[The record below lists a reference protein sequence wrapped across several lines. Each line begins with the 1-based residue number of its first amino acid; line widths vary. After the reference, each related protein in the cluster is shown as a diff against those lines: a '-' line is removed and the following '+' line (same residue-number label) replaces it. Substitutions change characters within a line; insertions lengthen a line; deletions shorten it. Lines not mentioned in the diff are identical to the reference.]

1 MRRWPVGTILKTL
14 FALAVVVGVGSY
26 FAKILLDP
34 KLNAESFTLR
44 WEWLFFA
51 GLLYLTAHTIW
62 GTFWW
67 QLLRSQGANVRW
79 RQGVGAYFI
88 SQLGKYVPGK
98 IWVIVM
104 RVSLLGGNIP
114 RRVVIVTGIYET
126 LTSMAAGSTLGAA
139 LFPYLTGGQSVL
151 QGGTLAL
158 GGIAAVP
165 FLAALVNNLAARLA
179 KKRHDPDAPS
189 IPAPP
194 LWLLALGLL
203 QASVG
208 WCLLAVSLRCV
219 LMGVVPRPPD
229 WTSSCFVQ
237 DLAVTTIMYVAGF
250 VVIFAPGGVGPRELI
265 LQQALVPVLRS
276 TSGDAAGGLAA
287 IVAIVI
293 RVVWTVAELLM
304 IGLLGWRKGVS
315 RDRAD

>member
-1 MRRWPVGTILKTL
+1 MRRWPVGTILKSL
-14 FALAVVVGVGSY
+14 FAVAVVVGVGSY
-26 FAKILLDP
+26 FSKILLDP
-34 KLNAESFTLR
+34 KLNAESYTLR
-44 WEWLFFA
+44 WGWLFAA

-67 QLLRSQGANVRW
+67 QLLRNQGAKVRW
-79 RQGVGAYFI
+79 GPSLRAYFI

-104 RVSLLGGNIP
+104 RVGLLGGNVP

-126 LTSMAAGSTLGAA
+126 LTSMAAGATLGAA

-165 FLAALVNNLAARLA
+165 FLAALVNKLAARMA
-179 KKRHDPDAPS
+179 DKRQDPDAPT

-194 LWLLALGLL
+194 VWLLALGLL

-219 LMGVVPRPPD
+219 MMGVIPLPPA
-229 WTSSCFVQ
+229 WTSSSFVQ

-250 VVIFAPGGVGPRELI
+250 VVIFAPGGVGARELI

-276 TSGDAAGGLAA
+276 TSGDAAEGLAA
-287 IVAIVI
+287 IVAIVV
-293 RVVWTVAELLM
+293 RVVWTFAELFM